1 MAVVQVTLATVD
13 VAVTATIFY
22 TLLPASPALTW
33 PIFLGVYVASYT
45 AGLAANL
52 PGGIGVF
59 DTAMMFGLENYV
71 DAPRIVGAILVF
83 RLYYYIIPLFLAGGL
98 FAGNEILLRG
108 GGLVR
113 SAVPGRV
120 QPRATSRWSEPDFA
134 VATATGLVA
143 LCGAM
148 LLTLGVIAPSTD
160 YSWLDPEFADI
171 AYQAGQF
178 IPSLI
183 GAGLVIMALGLSH
196 RVNLAWGLTILLLL
210 GGAGFA
216 ATQDNQIWVVAVL
229 VVSAVLLAPFRS
241 CFYRHASLLSGP
253 FEGATALSL
262 IVLVICVLALAL
274 ARHQT
279 VLLSNNAWW
288 AVVMSPELPNSVRFA
303 VAGAVILASIA
314 IWILVRPGEVRA
326 LPWDAAAAR
335 RMFMMGAIP
344 PAHADGMVTGETDRA
359 GLPFRR
365 VGRVLL
371 GLGDPA
377 GADGDKVSAVWR
389 LRDLARQEGMDPA
402 FWRVG
407 PGLLKVYADLG
418 LTPLPLGPNGQI
430 VQADDVPD
438 PRQRYLVCV
447 AERDLSA
454 LISLLPELAGAAAD

>member
-1 MAVVQVTLATVD
+1 
-13 VAVTATIFY
+13 
-22 TLLPASPALTW
+22 
-33 PIFLGVYVASYT
+33 
-45 AGLAANL
+45 
-52 PGGIGVF
+52 
-59 DTAMMFGLENYV
+59 
-71 DAPRIVGAILVF
+71 
-83 RLYYYIIPLFLAGGL
+83 
-98 FAGNEILLRG
+98 
-108 GGLVR
+108 
-113 SAVPGRV
+113 
-120 QPRATSRWSEPDFA
+120 
-134 VATATGLVA
+134 
-143 LCGAM
+143 
-148 LLTLGVIAPSTD
+148 
-160 YSWLDPEFADI
+160 
-171 AYQAGQF
+171 
-178 IPSLI
+178 
-183 GAGLVIMALGLSH
+183 
-196 RVNLAWGLTILLLL
+196 
-210 GGAGFA
+210 
-216 ATQDNQIWVVAVL
+216 
-229 VVSAVLLAPFRS
+229 LAPFRS